1 MKNVLLK
8 IAYDGSSFHGW
19 QRQPNLLTV
28 QGEIERVISILC
40 AEPIRIV
47 GPAGQIKVYTVWV
60 RWRTSKANS
69 PYLWQIFQEPPT
81 IC

>member
-47 GPAGQIKVYTVWV
+47 GTSRTDKGVHSLGQV
-60 RWRTSKANS
+60 AN
-69 PYLWQIFQEPPT
+69 FQEPPT